1 MKITSFTKTR
11 KIKPF
16 SFTPR
21 YYNQEKEEFKNRYAA
36 IEAKINGS
44 SSNDGSPSFTGFKD
58 KWKQK
63 KNTSNFEKKSNI
75 RLAVIITI
83 LFGLCYWILFN

>member
-1 MKITSFTKTR
+1 MKISSFAKTR

-21 YYNQEKEEFKNRYAA
+21 YYNQEKEEFQQRYAD
-36 IEAKINGS
+36 IEAKINGTTS
-44 SSNDGSPSFTGFKD
+44 SSPSLTGFKD

-75 RLAVIITI
+75 RLAIIMAS
-83 LFGLCYWILFN
+83 LFALCYWVLFS